1 MTDFH
6 QYLTRQCAV
15 SREKFGPNERR
26 EGVIAHI
33 KQELQEIQEA
43 QTQEDVCNEW
53 GDVCILGM
61 DGLLR
66 AVREFLRTLFDPDI
80 PLHKPRLPHDF
91 FGGRAIYVNGEPTH
105 EYVAAVA
112 MSIILEKQAKNELR
126 DFGNWR
132 DASDDKPMNHKRG
145 IHD

>member
-1 MTDFH
+1 MTDFQQH
-6 QYLTRQCAV
+6 LTRQCAV

-33 KQELQEIQEA
+33 KEELQEIKEA
-43 QTQEDVCNEW
+43 ETQADVCNEW
-53 GDVCILGM
+53 ADVCILGM

-66 AVREFLRTLFDPDI
+66 AVREWLRALFNPEF
-80 PLHKPRLPHDF
+80 PHEVPYLSGHF
-91 FGGRAIYVNGEPTH
+91 VQNVLYYVNGEPTN

-112 MSIILEKQAKNELR
+112 LDIILDKQAKNELR

-132 DASDDKPMNHKRG
+132 DASDDKPINHKRG

>member
-6 QYLTRQCAV
+6 QHLARQCAV

-33 KQELQEIQEA
+33 KEELQEIKEA
-43 QTQEDVCNEW
+43 ETQADVCNEW
-53 GDVCILGM
+53 ADVCILGM

-66 AVREFLRTLFDPDI
+66 AVREWLRALFNADF
-80 PLHKPRLPHDF
+80 PH
-91 FGGRAIYVNGEPTH
+91 YVNGEPTN

-112 MSIILEKQAKNELR
+112 LDIILDKQAKNELR

-132 DASDDKPMNHKRG
+132 DASGDKPINHKRG

>member
-6 QYLTRQCAV
+6 QHLTRQCAV

-33 KQELQEIQEA
+33 EQELEEIQEA
-43 QTQEDVCNEW
+43 PTQEDVCREW

-66 AVREFLRTLFDPDI
+66 AVREWLRTKSKREKALLVLNPSIAKNFLYFI
-80 PLHKPRLPHDF
+80 
-91 FGGRAIYVNGEPTH
+91 NGEPTN
-105 EYVAAVA
+105 EYVAWVA
-112 MSIILEKQAKNELR
+112 MRIILDKQSKNELR

-132 DASDDKPMNHKRG
+132 DASDDQPINHKRG

>member
-6 QYLTRQCAV
+6 QHLTRQCAV

-33 KQELQEIQEA
+33 KEELKEIQEA
-43 QTQEDVCNEW
+43 QTQEDVCKEW
-53 GDVCILGM
+53 GDICILGM

-66 AVREFLRTLFDPDI
+66 AVREHLRSLYDPDQNSYRFDQTFLGYI
-80 PLHKPRLPHDF
+80 D
-91 FGGRAIYVNGEPTH
+91 GEPTN
-105 EYVAAVA
+105 EYVALVA
-112 MSIILEKQAKNELR
+112 MNTITGKQAKNELR
-126 DFGNWR
+126 DFGSWR
-132 DASDDKPMNHKRG
+132 SASDDQPINHRPG